1 MHTELDKVFHDENKN
16 SPSDFAFNLLDGKLG
31 NLVGGRELVAQ
42 LLPPAAAQQAL
53 AQLPGKRQQF
63 GKLETVKKVSH
74 CDFTKIKTCTGHCR
88 IFLHRSPQEGSLGM
102 EVKTLLAFTY
112 SCDLHFRFAFPWYS
126 YSPTLKLRQLDMS
139 RQGMDQGQNLP
150 VYVHWRTGVG
160 V

>member
-63 GKLETVKKVSH
+63 GKLETVINVS
-74 CDFTKIKTCTGHCR
+74 KG
-88 IFLHRSPQEGSLGM
+88 
-102 EVKTLLAFTY
+102 LLET
-112 SCDLHFRFAFPWYS
+112 
-126 YSPTLKLRQLDMS
+126 
-139 RQGMDQGQNLP
+139 
-150 VYVHWRTGVG
+150 
-160 V
+160 

>member
-1 MHTELDKVFHDENKN
+1 MEIVNCKQSFKDKNLYR
-16 SPSDFAFNLLDGKLG
+16 SLSDLLASLST
-31 NLVGGRELVAQ
+31 GGES
-42 LLPPAAAQQAL
+42 
-53 AQLPGKRQQF
+53 GD
-63 GKLETVKKVSH
+63 VK
-74 CDFTKIKTCTGHCR
+74 
-88 IFLHRSPQEGSLGM
+88 
-102 EVKTLLAFTY
+102 VKTLLTFTL

>member
-63 GKLETVKKVSH
+63 GKLETASKVLKR
-74 CDFTKIKTCTGHCR
+74 DFTKIKTCTGHCR
-88 IFLHRSPQEGSLGM
+88 ISLHRSPQEGSLGM
-102 EVKTLLAFTY
+102 
-112 SCDLHFRFAFPWYS
+112 
-126 YSPTLKLRQLDMS
+126 LKLR
-139 RQGMDQGQNLP
+139 
-150 VYVHWRTGVG
+150 HC
-160 V
+160 